1 MAGGRRWLENTELLL
16 YLRCPS
22 YSPRFTQSTT
32 TSVPL
37 VLGNRSTRP
46 PSRGWIGSWGVIRS
60 PMVGLQDIVSD
71 GPTHRLPMEN
81 RPCKHGSLTTTIP
94 PVSDG
99 VHAIMRPTSGLLV
112 LALASRAGLSS
123 QVLGTLSG
131 WPPCLLCLPMRACA
145 QPGLAVRAVS
155 AIGAHLELAGRLGM
169 VGLGILRS
177 PAAVHALGDRAEGNF
192 PAVHAHRS
200 KNGGAAWFGSPPSR
214 HPRSTVPPCHS

>member
-1 MAGGRRWLENTELLL
+1 MRRAFLLKSA
-16 YLRCPS
+16 S
-22 YSPRFTQSTT
+22 YATWGSTTT
-32 TSVPL
+32 TSVL
-37 VLGNRSTRP
+37 KVLRNRSTRP

-71 GPTHRLPMEN
+71 GPPHRLPMEN

-169 VGLGILRS
+169 VGLGILQS
-177 PAAVHALGDRAEGNF
+177 PAAVHALGLRAEGHLL
-192 PAVHAHRS
+192 AVHAHRS
-200 KNGGAAWFGSPPSR
+200 KDGHAAWFGSLRSGNS
-214 HPRSTVPPCHS
+214 RSTEQPCHS

>member
-1 MAGGRRWLENTELLL
+1 MYGWLAPHYARAVWATERSRVAQTKFLPKTRDYCTPLLL
-16 YLRCPS
+16 A
-22 YSPRFTQSTT
+22 
-32 TSVPL
+32 VPHC
-37 VLGNRSTRP
+37 
-46 PSRGWIGSWGVIRS
+46 
-60 PMVGLQDIVSD
+60 IVSD

-99 VHAIMRPTSGLLV
+99 VHARMRPTSGLLV
-112 LALASRAGLSS
+112 LALASGAGLSS

-177 PAAVHALGDRAEGNF
+177 PAAVHALGLRAEGNF
-192 PAVHAHRS
+192 PAVLAHRS
-200 KNGGAAWFGSPPSR
+200 KNSGAAWFGSPPSR